1 MAENK
6 TKATGAS
13 VQDYLA
19 AIEPEAK
26 RRDCEAIAA
35 LMAKITKCEPK
46 MWGPGIVGFDS
57 VHYKYDSGREGD
69 MSATGFASRKNEI
82 VVYLAADGANQAAL
96 LARLGRHKMGKCCL
110 YIRRLADL
118 DQELLAQLI
127 AGSVKEVKRRYGG

>member
-35 LMAKITKCEPK
+35 LMARITKCEPK
-46 MWGPGIVGFDS
+46 MWGPSIVGFDS

-69 MSATGFASRKNEI
+69 MSAAGFASRKNEI
-82 VVYLAADGANQAAL
+82 VVYLVADGANQAAL

-110 YIRRLADL
+110 YIRRLDDL
-118 DQELLAQLI
+118 DQEVLAKLI
-127 AGSVKEVKRRYGG
+127 TESVTEVKRRYGN

>member
-6 TKATGAS
+6 TKATEAS

-35 LMAKITKCEPK
+35 LMARITKCAPK
-46 MWGPGIVGFDS
+46 MWGPSIVGFDS

-82 VVYLAADGANQAAL
+82 VVYLAADGADQAAL

-110 YIRRLADL
+110 YIRRLDDL
-118 DQELLAQLI
+118 DQDVLAQLI
-127 AGSVKEVKRRYGG
+127 TGPVAEVRRRYSG